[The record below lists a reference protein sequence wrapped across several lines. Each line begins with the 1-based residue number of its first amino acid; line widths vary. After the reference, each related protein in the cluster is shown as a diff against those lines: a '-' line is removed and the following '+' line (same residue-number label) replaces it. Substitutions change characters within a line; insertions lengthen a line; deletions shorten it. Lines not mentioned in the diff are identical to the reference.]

1 MKKRFL
7 AAILTVAVSAGL
19 SACGS
24 GSSATTAETTASV
37 QGTTEETKV
46 PAGEPVSGGVMTISL
61 SSSPKNLD
69 PVKYTGTYESQI
81 IGTVCDTL
89 VEYNTELTE
98 IQPALAKSWTVSDDG
113 LAYTF
118 TLRDDVYF
126 QPGKYQEG
134 RKLTA
139 EDVKYSLERS
149 HELSALQR
157 LDMLDHCEVI
167 SDTEVVCYLPE
178 PNAVFLTALTDAG
191 NVIIPKEEAEGWGE
205 DFGSHLVGTG
215 PFALQSFELDQQAVL
230 VRNDKY
236 WTATPYLDGVTFK
249 PVSDGNQA
257 VNALRTGEVNLATS
271 LSGEAVKIARED
283 PTVELMEMPGLHVAY
298 IYFNQVNGPTADIKV
313 REAIIKAVN
322 IKELTAGVYQ
332 YQEAQPASLPLPPGS
347 WGYDSSLESEVPAYD
362 PEGAKKLLAEAG
374 YPDGFDMNIYI
385 SNTEARIKMATLFQ
399 AYLKENLNINV
410 NINTSE
416 WGTFSEIASSGKAD
430 VFAMSWTWYPD
441 PYFFLNKIFHTS
453 SIGSLGNGQGFSNK
467 EVDQYLDDALLS
479 TDQEKRAEA
488 YKKALAV
495 IVKQNPGIFYSNENV
510 NWGVSPKVQGL
521 KLRADGKVKIC
532 TPDINVWLSR

>member
-1 MKKRFL
+1 M
-7 AAILTVAVSAGL
+7 
-19 SACGS
+19 
-24 GSSATTAETTASV
+24 
-37 QGTTEETKV
+37 
-46 PAGEPVSGGVMTISL
+46 
-61 SSSPKNLD
+61 
-69 PVKYTGTYESQI
+69 
-81 IGTVCDTL
+81 
-89 VEYNTELTE
+89 
-98 IQPALAKSWTVSDDG
+98 
-113 LAYTF
+113 
-118 TLRDDVYF
+118 
-126 QPGKYQEG
+126 
-134 RKLTA
+134 
-139 EDVKYSLERS
+139 
-149 HELSALQR
+149 
-157 LDMLDHCEVI
+157 
-167 SDTEVVCYLPE
+167 
-178 PNAVFLTALTDAG
+178 
-191 NVIIPKEEAEGWGE
+191 
-205 DFGSHLVGTG
+205 
-215 PFALQSFELDQQAVL
+215 
-230 VRNDKY
+230 
-236 WTATPYLDGVTFK
+236 
-249 PVSDGNQA
+249 
-257 VNALRTGEVNLATS
+257 
-271 LSGEAVKIARED
+271 
-283 PTVELMEMPGLHVAY
+283 
-298 IYFNQVNGPTADIKV
+298 
-313 REAIIKAVN
+313 
-322 IKELTAGVYQ
+322 YQ